1 MPASASPAQPH
12 SPLTVP
18 RGRLVGQHA
27 AYVNCPM
34 DTACVWLCL
43 LMFQLLPNFH
53 PSNKASWRNGSAY
66 DSRSEYNPRGAAGY
80 NVRADVAAQH
90 SGVDFWQIESTC
102 HNQHSRQGGNW
113 EPGRPTAA
121 AAMVSIPEGSVP
133 AGLADTS
140 WSIDSDAP
148 QLPGEADLAVK
159 LRWTLPRILILEWRH
174 SGALIVLH
182 LSYYSCR
189 KFPESL
195 HLHLPHRLGIE
206 EDMFIVDIN
215 MPPKHDRVDL
225 LAPKPS
231 ELDDEEIR
239 LLHQPLPLD
248 IPTLRKNL
256 LV

>member
-1 MPASASPAQPH
+1 MPASASPAQLH

-34 DTACVWLCL
+34 NTACVWWCL
-43 LMFQLLPNFH
+43 LMSQLLPNIH
-53 PSNKASWRNGSAY
+53 QSNKASWRNGSAY

-148 QLPGEADLAVK
+148 QLPGEADLAVE
-159 LRWTLPRILILEWRH
+159 LGWTLPRILILEWRH

-195 HLHLPHRLGIE
+195 YLHLPHRLGIE

-239 LLHQPLPLD
+239 LLHQPLPPDL
-248 IPTLRKNL
+248 PTLRKNL

>member
-1 MPASASPAQPH
+1 M
-12 SPLTVP
+12 
-18 RGRLVGQHA
+18 
-27 AYVNCPM
+27 N
-34 DTACVWLCL
+34 TACVWWCL
-43 LMFQLLPNFH
+43 LMSQLLPNIH
-53 PSNKASWRNGSAY
+53 QSNKASWRNGSAY

-148 QLPGEADLAVK
+148 QLPGEADLAVE
-159 LRWTLPRILILEWRH
+159 LGL
-174 SGALIVLH
+174 
-182 LSYYSCR
+182 Y
-189 KFPESL
+189 
-195 HLHLPHRLGIE
+195 LHLPHRLGIE

-239 LLHQPLPLD
+239 LLHQPLPPDL
-248 IPTLRKNL
+248 PTLRKNL

>member
-1 MPASASPAQPH
+1 MS
-12 SPLTVP
+12 
-18 RGRLVGQHA
+18 
-27 AYVNCPM
+27 
-34 DTACVWLCL
+34 
-43 LMFQLLPNFH
+43 QLLPNIH
-53 PSNKASWRNGSAY
+53 QSNKASWRNGSAY

-90 SGVDFWQIESTC
+90 SDVDFWQIESTC

-140 WSIDSDAP
+140 WSVDSDAP
-148 QLPGEADLAVK
+148 HLPGEADLAMELGFEKRLVAGEDHK
-159 LRWTLPRILILEWRH
+159 MVELSWRLLIRE
-174 SGALIVLH
+174 VH

-206 EDMFIVDIN
+206 QNIFIVDIN

-239 LLHQPLPLD
+239 LLHQPLPPDL
-248 IPTLRKNL
+248 PTLRKNL